1 MATPLRSVLLFLTLS
16 LLLALSLFYRV
27 SNAIIAPNLVR
38 DLGLTAETLGLLG
51 GAFFYS
57 FALLQIPIGPM
68 LDRLSPR
75 FVITF
80 FPLLGALGGFLFG
93 LGPSFTAV
101 LIGRVLIGMGM
112 SCVLMGSLKI
122 FTLWFPPEKFTTLM
136 GTLLSI
142 GTLGNIL
149 AASPLAFLTSTIGWR
164 MTFILAGAVTAILAL
179 LVFWIL
185 GGKKEGVGQP
195 AASPSVGPEI
205 GLLSSARLIL
215 GSLTFWQTGVVI
227 FFRYGTFVGLQGL
240 WLGPY
245 LMEIRGYS
253 PMLAGN
259 LLILIALGT
268 ISGGPIAGRIAD
280 RGFLTAK
287 GVALWGLSFYALSLL
302 SLAGVFNITNPLWY
316 AVIFFFMGFF
326 NSFGIVIYSHIKET
340 FPVSISGTVMAWINF
355 FSMVGGAVLMP
366 VLGSLIESFPR
377 VNGGYPV
384 EAYSLSFLVC
394 FLGMAAGLIFYGLP
408 RKTKGKRQ

>member
-1 MATPLRSVLLFLTLS
+1 MAGSVRALFLFLTLS

-27 SNAIIAPNLVR
+27 SNAIIAPNLIQ
-38 DLGLTAETLGLLG
+38 DLGLTPETLGLLG

-68 LDRLSPR
+68 LDRISPR
-75 FVITF
+75 FVITA
-80 FPLLGALGGFLFG
+80 FPLLGALGGVLFG

-101 LIGRVLIGMGM
+101 LVGRILIGAGM
-112 SCVLMGSLKI
+112 SCVLMGSMKI
-122 FTLWFPPEKFTTLM
+122 FTLYFPPEKFATLT
-136 GTLLSI
+136 GTMLSI

-149 AASPLAFLTSTIGWR
+149 AASPLAFFTSTIGWR
-164 MTFILAGAVTAILAL
+164 MTFVLAGAVTAGLAL
-179 LVFWIL
+179 IASWIL
-185 GGKKEGVGQP
+185 GGGGKHG
-195 AASPSVGPEI
+195 PSTVPQSAGPEI

-215 GSLTFWQTGVVI
+215 GSLAFWQTGFVI

-245 LMEIRGYS
+245 LMEIKGYS
-253 PMLAGN
+253 PLLTGN

-280 RGFLTAK
+280 RGFLSRK

-302 SLAGVFNITNPLWY
+302 SLAGVFNITRPVWY
-316 AVIFFFMGFF
+316 AVIFFLMGFF
-326 NSFGIVIYSHIKET
+326 NSFGIVIYSHIKES
-340 FPVSISGTVMAWINF
+340 FPISISGTVMAWINF

-366 VLGSLIESFPR
+366 VLGGLIESFPHA
-377 VNGGYPV
+377 NGTYPG

-394 FLGMAAGLIFYGLP
+394 FVGMAASLIFYGFP
-408 RKTKGKRQ
+408 HKMESRKQ